1 MYRRRRPRRA
11 AAPAVYVACS
21 APVCYI
27 QTRQRL
33 APRQRQSRPEMHAV
47 RHDDNQAQASLCLAQ
62 ASHAPIAPWRLVKDE
77 QGAKH
82 QRRPAHL
89 RHKGVYTRLWRGD
102 IPTAGRMIYS
112 LRADDIQCFALIF
125 LLSNRAMVSTQAKT
139 EPPKPRPREFGGEIR
154 VLPTESC
161 TKVQRGRKTRIV
173 NGILIKRRKTQ
184 FSNLSV
190 PCLLH
195 RKRRGI

>member
-112 LRADDIQCFALIF
+112 LRADDIQCFALICYIQTRQRLALRQRQSRPSPDRGSLEWKSSF
-125 LLSNRAMVSTQAKT
+125 FDPKLYKSTA
-139 EPPKPRPREFGGEIR
+139 
-154 VLPTESC
+154 
-161 TKVQRGRKTRIV
+161 RGRK
-173 NGILIKRRKTQ
+173 RR
-184 FSNLSV
+184 
-190 PCLLH
+190 
-195 RKRRGI
+195 